1 MDSKEFESRKH
12 RPVGQDGFLETQL
25 PRSQVS
31 GQVISRLQHFYRSI
45 PIVDF
50 IGVMQVKIQRKRS
63 QQAAKEEH
71 QNPGIGYY
79 SRSWSSAHPQRYCRQ
94 LKFLEGFEAKTR
106 SILPKCGYI
115 GTFEDSFAP
124 MNQPL
129 LSVVITVYN
138 EEDNIQPLLDAT
150 YAALAG
156 MDYEVI
162 LVEDG
167 STDRTVAEVKKYAN
181 TRTKLVIFNRNYGQ
195 TTALAAG
202 IDQATGQYIATM
214 DGDLQNDPSDLPGM
228 LQKAIDEKW
237 DVVAG
242 RRINRKDGFVLRKI
256 PSKIAN
262 WIIRNSTNI
271 HLKDYG
277 CTLRVYKAEIAQ
289 NMGLY
294 GELHR
299 FIPVLAKQQGAKMTE
314 VDVKHHPRI
323 HGNSKYGLSRTF
335 KVMADL
341 ILMLFFQ
348 KYFQRPIHLF
358 GGLGL
363 LSFLLGGVIN
373 VYLLVLKIMGED
385 IWGRP
390 ILILGFILI
399 VGGIQLITT
408 GIIAE
413 IIVRTYFE
421 SQDKKTYRIKGLYT
435 GEQEVQ
441 TSN

>member
-1 MDSKEFESRKH
+1 
-12 RPVGQDGFLETQL
+12 
-25 PRSQVS
+25 
-31 GQVISRLQHFYRSI
+31 
-45 PIVDF
+45 
-50 IGVMQVKIQRKRS
+50 
-63 QQAAKEEH
+63 
-71 QNPGIGYY
+71 
-79 SRSWSSAHPQRYCRQ
+79 
-94 LKFLEGFEAKTR
+94 
-106 SILPKCGYI
+106 
-115 GTFEDSFAP
+115 

-138 EEDNIQPLLDAT
+138 EEDNIQPLLQAT
-150 YAALAG
+150 YAALSG

-167 STDRTVAEVKKYAN
+167 SSDRTVAEVKKYAN
-181 TRTKLVIFNRNYGQ
+181 TRTKLLIFNRNHGQ

-214 DGDLQNDPSDLPGM
+214 DGDLQNDPTDIPGM
-228 LQKAIDEKW
+228 LQKAMDEDW

-242 RRINRKDGFVLRKI
+242 RRANRQDGFVLRKI

-262 WIIRNSTNI
+262 WVIRNTTKVYLN
-271 HLKDYG
+271 DYG

-299 FIPVLAKQQGAKMTE
+299 FIPVLAKQEGAKMVE

-323 HGNSKYGLSRTF
+323 HGTSKYGLSRTF

-363 LSFLLGGVIN
+363 LSFFLGAIIN
-373 VYLLVLKIMGED
+373 VYLLTLKLLGED

-399 VGGIQLITT
+399 LGGIQLITT

-413 IIVRTYFE
+413 LIVRTYFE
-421 SQDKKTYRIKGLYT
+421 SQDKKTYRIKSIYT
-435 GEQEVQ
+435 GVLEAVQ
-441 TSN
+441 P

>member
-1 MDSKEFESRKH
+1 
-12 RPVGQDGFLETQL
+12 
-25 PRSQVS
+25 
-31 GQVISRLQHFYRSI
+31 
-45 PIVDF
+45 
-50 IGVMQVKIQRKRS
+50 
-63 QQAAKEEH
+63 
-71 QNPGIGYY
+71 
-79 SRSWSSAHPQRYCRQ
+79 
-94 LKFLEGFEAKTR
+94 
-106 SILPKCGYI
+106 
-115 GTFEDSFAP
+115 
-124 MNQPL
+124 
-129 LSVVITVYN
+129 
-138 EEDNIQPLLDAT
+138 
-150 YAALAG
+150 
-156 MDYEVI
+156 
-162 LVEDG
+162 
-167 STDRTVAEVKKYAN
+167 VAEIKKYAN

-202 IDQATGQYIATM
+202 IDQATGEYIATM
-214 DGDLQNDPSDLPGM
+214 DGDLQNDPTDLPGM
-228 LQKAIDEKW
+228 LQKAIDEEW

-242 RRINRKDGFVLRKI
+242 RRANRKDGFVLRKI

-262 WIIRNSTNI
+262 WIIRNSTNV

-299 FIPVLAKQQGAKMTE
+299 FIPVLAKQEGAKMTE

-323 HGNSKYGLSRTF
+323 HGTSKYGLSRTF
-335 KVMADL
+335 KVIADL

-363 LSFLLGGVIN
+363 LAFLLGAFIN
-373 VYLLVLKIMGED
+373 VYLLVLKILGED

-390 ILILGFILI
+390 ILILGFMLIL
-399 VGGIQLITT
+399 GGIQLITT

-421 SQDKKTYRIKGLYT
+421 SQEKKTYRVKALYT
-435 GEQEVQ
+435 GEQVVQ

>member
-1 MDSKEFESRKH
+1 
-12 RPVGQDGFLETQL
+12 
-25 PRSQVS
+25 
-31 GQVISRLQHFYRSI
+31 
-45 PIVDF
+45 
-50 IGVMQVKIQRKRS
+50 
-63 QQAAKEEH
+63 
-71 QNPGIGYY
+71 
-79 SRSWSSAHPQRYCRQ
+79 
-94 LKFLEGFEAKTR
+94 
-106 SILPKCGYI
+106 
-115 GTFEDSFAP
+115 

-138 EEDNIQPLLDAT
+138 EEDNIQPLLEAT
-150 YAALAG
+150 YAALSG
-156 MDYEVI
+156 IDYEVI

-214 DGDLQNDPSDLPGM
+214 DGDLQNDPTDLPGM
-228 LQKAIDEKW
+228 LQKAIDEEW

-242 RRINRKDGFVLRKI
+242 RRANRKDGFVLRKI

-262 WIIRNSTNI
+262 WIIRNSTNV

-277 CTLRVYKAEIAQ
+277 CTLRVYKADIAQ

-323 HGNSKYGLSRTF
+323 HGTSKYGLSRTF

-363 LSFLLGGVIN
+363 LAFLLGGMIN

-390 ILILGFILI
+390 ILILGFMLIL
-399 VGGIQLITT
+399 GGIQLITT
-408 GIIAE
+408 GIISE

-421 SQDKKTYRIKGLYT
+421 SQAKKTYRIKSLYT
-435 GEQEVQ
+435 GEQEVSQ
-441 TSN
+441 SN

>member
-1 MDSKEFESRKH
+1 
-12 RPVGQDGFLETQL
+12 
-25 PRSQVS
+25 
-31 GQVISRLQHFYRSI
+31 
-45 PIVDF
+45 
-50 IGVMQVKIQRKRS
+50 
-63 QQAAKEEH
+63 
-71 QNPGIGYY
+71 
-79 SRSWSSAHPQRYCRQ
+79 
-94 LKFLEGFEAKTR
+94 
-106 SILPKCGYI
+106 
-115 GTFEDSFAP
+115 
-124 MNQPL
+124 MNKPL

-138 EEDNIQPLLDAT
+138 EEDNIQPLLKAT
-150 YAALAG
+150 YAALSG

-202 IDQATGQYIATM
+202 IDQATGEYIATM
-214 DGDLQNDPSDLPGM
+214 DGDLQNDPTDLPGM
-228 LQKAIDEKW
+228 LQKAIDEEW

-242 RRINRKDGFVLRKI
+242 RRANRKDGFVLRKI

-262 WIIRNSTNI
+262 WIIRNSTNV

-299 FIPVLAKQQGAKMTE
+299 FIPVLAKQEGAKMTE

-323 HGNSKYGLSRTF
+323 HGTSKYGLSRTF
-335 KVMADL
+335 KVMSDL

-363 LSFLLGGVIN
+363 LAFLLGGIIN
-373 VYLLVLKIMGED
+373 VYLLVLKILGED

-399 VGGIQLITT
+399 LGGIQLITT
-408 GIIAE
+408 GIISE

-421 SQDKKTYRIKGLYT
+421 SQDKKTYRVKALYT

>member
-1 MDSKEFESRKH
+1 
-12 RPVGQDGFLETQL
+12 
-25 PRSQVS
+25 
-31 GQVISRLQHFYRSI
+31 
-45 PIVDF
+45 
-50 IGVMQVKIQRKRS
+50 
-63 QQAAKEEH
+63 
-71 QNPGIGYY
+71 
-79 SRSWSSAHPQRYCRQ
+79 
-94 LKFLEGFEAKTR
+94 
-106 SILPKCGYI
+106 
-115 GTFEDSFAP
+115 
-124 MNQPL
+124 MNKPL

-138 EEDNIQPLLDAT
+138 EEDNIQPLLQAT
-150 YAALAG
+150 YAALSG
-156 MDYEVI
+156 MNYEVI

-202 IDQATGQYIATM
+202 IDQATGEYIATM
-214 DGDLQNDPSDLPGM
+214 DGDLQNDPTDLPGM
-228 LQKAIDEKW
+228 LQKAIDEEW

-242 RRINRKDGFVLRKI
+242 RRANRKDGFVLRKI

-262 WIIRNSTNI
+262 WIIRNSTNV

-323 HGNSKYGLSRTF
+323 HGTSKYGLSRTF

-363 LSFLLGGVIN
+363 LAFLLGGIIN

-390 ILILGFILI
+390 ILILGFMLILA
-399 VGGIQLITT
+399 GIQLITT

-421 SQDKKTYRIKGLYT
+421 SQDKKTYRIKSLYT

>member
-1 MDSKEFESRKH
+1 
-12 RPVGQDGFLETQL
+12 
-25 PRSQVS
+25 
-31 GQVISRLQHFYRSI
+31 
-45 PIVDF
+45 
-50 IGVMQVKIQRKRS
+50 
-63 QQAAKEEH
+63 
-71 QNPGIGYY
+71 
-79 SRSWSSAHPQRYCRQ
+79 
-94 LKFLEGFEAKTR
+94 
-106 SILPKCGYI
+106 
-115 GTFEDSFAP
+115 
-124 MNQPL
+124 MNNPL

-138 EEDNIQPLLDAT
+138 EEDNIQPLLKAT
-150 YAALAG
+150 YSALSG
-156 MDYEVI
+156 MEYEVI

-202 IDQATGQYIATM
+202 IDQATGEYIATM
-214 DGDLQNDPSDLPGM
+214 DGDLQNDPTDLPSM
-228 LQKAIDEKW
+228 LQKAIDEEW

-242 RRINRKDGFVLRKI
+242 RRANRKDGFILRKI

-262 WIIRNSTNI
+262 WIIRNSTNV

-299 FIPVLAKQQGAKMTE
+299 FIPVLAKQEGAKMTE

-323 HGNSKYGLSRTF
+323 HGTSKYGLSRTF

-363 LSFLLGGVIN
+363 IAFLLGGIIN
-373 VYLLVLKIMGED
+373 VYLLVLKILGED

-390 ILILGFILI
+390 ILILGFMLIL
-399 VGGIQLITT
+399 GGIQLITT

-421 SQDKKTYRIKGLYT
+421 SQDKKTYRVKALYT

>member
-1 MDSKEFESRKH
+1 
-12 RPVGQDGFLETQL
+12 
-25 PRSQVS
+25 
-31 GQVISRLQHFYRSI
+31 
-45 PIVDF
+45 
-50 IGVMQVKIQRKRS
+50 
-63 QQAAKEEH
+63 
-71 QNPGIGYY
+71 
-79 SRSWSSAHPQRYCRQ
+79 
-94 LKFLEGFEAKTR
+94 
-106 SILPKCGYI
+106 
-115 GTFEDSFAP
+115 

-138 EEDNIQPLLDAT
+138 EEDNIQPLLQAT
-150 YAALAG
+150 YTALSG

-214 DGDLQNDPSDLPGM
+214 DGDLQNDPTDLPGM
-228 LQKAIDEKW
+228 LQKAIDEEW

-242 RRINRKDGFVLRKI
+242 RRANRKDGFVLRKI

-262 WIIRNSTNI
+262 WIIRNSTNV

-277 CTLRVYKAEIAQ
+277 CTLRVYKADIAQ

-323 HGNSKYGLSRTF
+323 HGTSKYGLSRTF

-363 LSFLLGGVIN
+363 LAFLLGGMIN

-390 ILILGFILI
+390 ILILGFMLILA
-399 VGGIQLITT
+399 GIQLITT

-421 SQDKKTYRIKGLYT
+421 SQDKKTYRIKSLYT
-435 GEQEVQ
+435 GEQEVSQ
-441 TSN
+441 SN

>member
-1 MDSKEFESRKH
+1 
-12 RPVGQDGFLETQL
+12 
-25 PRSQVS
+25 
-31 GQVISRLQHFYRSI
+31 
-45 PIVDF
+45 
-50 IGVMQVKIQRKRS
+50 
-63 QQAAKEEH
+63 
-71 QNPGIGYY
+71 
-79 SRSWSSAHPQRYCRQ
+79 
-94 LKFLEGFEAKTR
+94 
-106 SILPKCGYI
+106 
-115 GTFEDSFAP
+115 

-138 EEDNIQPLLDAT
+138 EEDNIEPLLQAT
-150 YAALAG
+150 YTALSG

-214 DGDLQNDPSDLPGM
+214 DGDLQNDPTDLPGM
-228 LQKAIDEKW
+228 LQKAIEEEW

-242 RRINRKDGFVLRKI
+242 RRANRKDGFVLRKI

-262 WIIRNSTNI
+262 WIIRNSTNV

-277 CTLRVYKAEIAQ
+277 CTLRVYKADIAQ

-323 HGNSKYGLSRTF
+323 HGTSKYGLSRTF

-363 LSFLLGGVIN
+363 LAFLLGGVIN

-390 ILILGFILI
+390 ILILGFMLILA
-399 VGGIQLITT
+399 GIQLITT

-421 SQDKKTYRIKGLYT
+421 SQDKKTYRIKSLYT
-435 GEQEVQ
+435 GEQEVSQ
-441 TSN
+441 SN

>member
-1 MDSKEFESRKH
+1 
-12 RPVGQDGFLETQL
+12 
-25 PRSQVS
+25 
-31 GQVISRLQHFYRSI
+31 
-45 PIVDF
+45 
-50 IGVMQVKIQRKRS
+50 
-63 QQAAKEEH
+63 
-71 QNPGIGYY
+71 
-79 SRSWSSAHPQRYCRQ
+79 
-94 LKFLEGFEAKTR
+94 
-106 SILPKCGYI
+106 
-115 GTFEDSFAP
+115 
-124 MNQPL
+124 MNKPL

-138 EEDNIQPLLDAT
+138 EEDNIQPLLKAT
-150 YAALAG
+150 YAALSG

-202 IDQATGQYIATM
+202 IDQATGEYIATM
-214 DGDLQNDPSDLPGM
+214 DGDLQNDPTDLPGM
-228 LQKAIDEKW
+228 LQKAIDEEW

-242 RRINRKDGFVLRKI
+242 RRANRKDGFVLRKI

-262 WIIRNSTNI
+262 WIIRNSTNV

-299 FIPVLAKQQGAKMTE
+299 FIPVLAKQEGAKMTE

-323 HGNSKYGLSRTF
+323 HGTSKYGLSRTF

-363 LSFLLGGVIN
+363 LAFLLGGIIN
-373 VYLLVLKIMGED
+373 VYLLVLKILGED

-390 ILILGFILI
+390 ILILGFMLIL
-399 VGGIQLITT
+399 GGIQLITT

-421 SQDKKTYRIKGLYT
+421 SQDKKTYRVKALYT

>member
-1 MDSKEFESRKH
+1 
-12 RPVGQDGFLETQL
+12 
-25 PRSQVS
+25 
-31 GQVISRLQHFYRSI
+31 
-45 PIVDF
+45 
-50 IGVMQVKIQRKRS
+50 
-63 QQAAKEEH
+63 
-71 QNPGIGYY
+71 
-79 SRSWSSAHPQRYCRQ
+79 
-94 LKFLEGFEAKTR
+94 
-106 SILPKCGYI
+106 
-115 GTFEDSFAP
+115 
-124 MNQPL
+124 MNQPI
-129 LSVVITVYN
+129 LSVVITVFN
-138 EEDNIQPLLDAT
+138 EEDNIQPLLQAT
-150 YAALAG
+150 YTALAG

-202 IDQATGQYIATM
+202 IDQATGQYLATM
-214 DGDLQNDPSDLPGM
+214 DGDLQNDPSDIPGM
-228 LQKAIDEKW
+228 LQKAIDEEW

-242 RRINRKDGFVLRKI
+242 RRANRKDGFVLRKI

-262 WIIRNSTNI
+262 WIIRNTTKV

-277 CTLRVYKAEIAQ
+277 CTLRVYKSDIAQ

-314 VDVKHHPRI
+314 VDVRHHPRI
-323 HGNSKYGLSRTF
+323 HGTSKYGLSRTF

-363 LSFLLGGVIN
+363 LAFLLGGIIN

-399 VGGIQLITT
+399 LGGIQLITT
-408 GIIAE
+408 GIISE

-421 SQDKKTYRIKGLYT
+421 SQDKKTYRIKSIFI
-435 GEQEVQ
+435 GEQAD
-441 TSN
+441 SH

>member
-1 MDSKEFESRKH
+1 MS
-12 RPVGQDGFLETQL
+12 
-25 PRSQVS
+25 
-31 GQVISRLQHFYRSI
+31 
-45 PIVDF
+45 
-50 IGVMQVKIQRKRS
+50 
-63 QQAAKEEH
+63 
-71 QNPGIGYY
+71 
-79 SRSWSSAHPQRYCRQ
+79 
-94 LKFLEGFEAKTR
+94 
-106 SILPKCGYI
+106 
-115 GTFEDSFAP
+115 
-124 MNQPL
+124 QPL
-129 LSVVITVYN
+129 LSVVITIFN
-138 EEDNIQPLLDAT
+138 EEENIQPLLQAT
-150 YAALAG
+150 YAALSSL
-156 MDYEVI
+156 DYEVI

-202 IDQATGQYIATM
+202 IDQAKGQYIATM
-214 DGDLQNDPSDLPGM
+214 DGDLQNDPSDIPGM
-228 LQKAIDEKW
+228 LQKAIDEEW

-242 RRINRKDGFVLRKI
+242 RRANRKDGFVLRKI

-262 WIIRNSTNI
+262 WIIRNTTKV

-277 CTLRVYKAEIAQ
+277 CTLRVYKADIAQ

-323 HGNSKYGLSRTF
+323 HGTSKYGLSRTF

-363 LSFLLGGVIN
+363 LAFLLGGIIN

-399 VGGIQLITT
+399 LGGIQLITT
-408 GIIAE
+408 GIISE

-421 SQDKKTYRIKGLYT
+421 SQDKKTYRIKSIFI
-435 GEQEVQ
+435 GEQAD
-441 TSN
+441 SH

>member
-1 MDSKEFESRKH
+1 
-12 RPVGQDGFLETQL
+12 
-25 PRSQVS
+25 
-31 GQVISRLQHFYRSI
+31 
-45 PIVDF
+45 
-50 IGVMQVKIQRKRS
+50 
-63 QQAAKEEH
+63 
-71 QNPGIGYY
+71 
-79 SRSWSSAHPQRYCRQ
+79 
-94 LKFLEGFEAKTR
+94 
-106 SILPKCGYI
+106 
-115 GTFEDSFAP
+115 
-124 MNQPL
+124 MNQPI

-138 EEDNIQPLLDAT
+138 EEDNIQPLLQAT

-156 MDYEVI
+156 IDYEVI

-202 IDQATGQYIATM
+202 IDQAIGQYIATM
-214 DGDLQNDPSDLPGM
+214 DGDLQNDPTDIPGM
-228 LQKAIDEKW
+228 LQKAIDEEW

-242 RRINRKDGFVLRKI
+242 RRANRKDGFILRKI

-262 WIIRNSTNI
+262 WIIRNSTNV

-277 CTLRVYKAEIAQ
+277 CTLRVYKADIAQ

-323 HGNSKYGLSRTF
+323 HGTSKYGLSRTF

-363 LSFLLGGVIN
+363 LSFLLGGMIN

-390 ILILGFILI
+390 ILILGFMLILA
-399 VGGIQLITT
+399 GIQLITT

-435 GEQEVQ
+435 GEQEVDP
-441 TSN
+441 SN

>member
-1 MDSKEFESRKH
+1 
-12 RPVGQDGFLETQL
+12 
-25 PRSQVS
+25 
-31 GQVISRLQHFYRSI
+31 
-45 PIVDF
+45 
-50 IGVMQVKIQRKRS
+50 
-63 QQAAKEEH
+63 
-71 QNPGIGYY
+71 
-79 SRSWSSAHPQRYCRQ
+79 
-94 LKFLEGFEAKTR
+94 
-106 SILPKCGYI
+106 
-115 GTFEDSFAP
+115 

-129 LSVVITVYN
+129 LSVVITVFN
-138 EEDNIQPLLDAT
+138 EEDNIQPLLQAT
-150 YAALAG
+150 YTARSG

-242 RRINRKDGFVLRKI
+242 RRINRQDGFVLRKI

-262 WIIRNSTNI
+262 WIIRNSTNV

-363 LSFLLGGVIN
+363 LAFLLGGVIN

-390 ILILGFILI
+390 ILILGFMLILA
-399 VGGIQLITT
+399 GIQLITT

-435 GEQEVQ
+435 GEQEEQ

>member
-1 MDSKEFESRKH
+1 
-12 RPVGQDGFLETQL
+12 
-25 PRSQVS
+25 
-31 GQVISRLQHFYRSI
+31 
-45 PIVDF
+45 
-50 IGVMQVKIQRKRS
+50 
-63 QQAAKEEH
+63 
-71 QNPGIGYY
+71 
-79 SRSWSSAHPQRYCRQ
+79 
-94 LKFLEGFEAKTR
+94 
-106 SILPKCGYI
+106 
-115 GTFEDSFAP
+115 
-124 MNQPL
+124 MNKPL

-138 EEDNIQPLLDAT
+138 EEDNIQPLLQAT
-150 YAALAG
+150 YAALSG

-202 IDQATGQYIATM
+202 IDQATGEYIATM
-214 DGDLQNDPSDLPGM
+214 DGDLQNDPTDLPGM
-228 LQKAIDEKW
+228 LQKAIDEEW

-242 RRINRKDGFVLRKI
+242 RRANRKDGFVFRKI

-262 WIIRNSTNI
+262 WIIRNSTNV

-299 FIPVLAKQQGAKMTE
+299 FIPVLAKQEGAKMTE

-323 HGNSKYGLSRTF
+323 HGTSKYGLSRTF

-363 LSFLLGGVIN
+363 LAFLLGGIIN
-373 VYLLVLKIMGED
+373 VYLLALKILGED

-390 ILILGFILI
+390 ILILGFMLIL
-399 VGGIQLITT
+399 GGIQLITT

-421 SQDKKTYRIKGLYT
+421 SQDKKTYRVKALYT

>member
-1 MDSKEFESRKH
+1 
-12 RPVGQDGFLETQL
+12 
-25 PRSQVS
+25 
-31 GQVISRLQHFYRSI
+31 
-45 PIVDF
+45 
-50 IGVMQVKIQRKRS
+50 
-63 QQAAKEEH
+63 
-71 QNPGIGYY
+71 
-79 SRSWSSAHPQRYCRQ
+79 
-94 LKFLEGFEAKTR
+94 
-106 SILPKCGYI
+106 
-115 GTFEDSFAP
+115 
-124 MNQPL
+124 MNKPL

-202 IDQATGQYIATM
+202 IDQAKGQYIATM
-214 DGDLQNDPSDLPGM
+214 DGDLQNDPTDLPGM
-228 LQKAIDEKW
+228 LQKAIDEEW

-242 RRINRKDGFVLRKI
+242 RRANRKDGFVLRKI

-262 WIIRNSTNI
+262 WIIRNSTNV

-323 HGNSKYGLSRTF
+323 HGTSKYGLSRTF

-363 LSFLLGGVIN
+363 LSFLLGGIIN

-408 GIIAE
+408 GIISE

>member
-1 MDSKEFESRKH
+1 MSK
-12 RPVGQDGFLETQL
+12 
-25 PRSQVS
+25 
-31 GQVISRLQHFYRSI
+31 
-45 PIVDF
+45 
-50 IGVMQVKIQRKRS
+50 
-63 QQAAKEEH
+63 
-71 QNPGIGYY
+71 
-79 SRSWSSAHPQRYCRQ
+79 
-94 LKFLEGFEAKTR
+94 
-106 SILPKCGYI
+106 
-115 GTFEDSFAP
+115 
-124 MNQPL
+124 PL

-138 EEDNIQPLLDAT
+138 EEDNIKPLLEAT
-150 YAALAG
+150 YSALSEV
-156 MDYEVI
+156 DYEVI
-162 LVEDG
+162 LIEDG

-181 TRTKLVIFNRNYGQ
+181 ERTKLIVFNKNYGQ

-202 IDQATGQYIATM
+202 IDMAIGEYIATM
-214 DGDLQNDPSDLPGM
+214 DGDLQNDPTDIPAM
-228 LQKAIDEKW
+228 LQKAINEEW

-242 RRINRKDGFVLRKI
+242 RRANRKDGFVLRKI

-262 WIIRNSTNI
+262 WVIRNTTKVY
-271 HLKDYG
+271 LKDYG

-323 HGNSKYGLSRTF
+323 HGESKYGLSRTF
-335 KVMADL
+335 KVMSDL

-363 LSFLLGGVIN
+363 ISFLLGSLISF
-373 VYLLVLKIMGED
+373 YLLILKILGED

-390 ILILGFILI
+390 IMILGFILI
-399 VGGIQLITT
+399 LGGIQLITT

-421 SQDKKTYRIKGLYT
+421 SQDKKTYKIKTVFQGVIKPVGSLS
-435 GEQEVQ
+435 EQSQ
-441 TSN
+441 

>member
-1 MDSKEFESRKH
+1 MDFCCRK
-12 RPVGQDGFLETQL
+12 VYSVFLTK
-25 PRSQVS
+25 
-31 GQVISRLQHFYRSI
+31 FY
-45 PIVDF
+45 
-50 IGVMQVKIQRKRS
+50 
-63 QQAAKEEH
+63 
-71 QNPGIGYY
+71 
-79 SRSWSSAHPQRYCRQ
+79 
-94 LKFLEGFEAKTR
+94 
-106 SILPKCGYI
+106 
-115 GTFEDSFAP
+115 P
-124 MNQPL
+124 MSQPL

-138 EEDNIQPLLDAT
+138 EEENIKPLLDAT
-150 YAALAG
+150 YSALLEI
-156 MDYEVI
+156 DYEVI
-162 LVEDG
+162 LIEDG
-167 STDRTVAEVKKYAN
+167 STDKTVAEVKKYAN
-181 TRTKLVIFNRNYGQ
+181 ERTKLIIFNRNFGQ

-202 IDQATGQYIATM
+202 IDMATGEYIATM
-214 DGDLQNDPSDLPGM
+214 DGDLQNDPTDLPFM
-228 LQKAIDEKW
+228 LNKAIDEEW

-242 RRINRKDGFVLRKI
+242 RRAKRKDGFVLRKI
-256 PSKIAN
+256 PSKVAN
-262 WIIRNSTNI
+262 WVIRNTTKVYLN
-271 HLKDYG
+271 DYG

-323 HGNSKYGLSRTF
+323 HGTSKYGLSRTF

-363 LSFLLGGVIN
+363 MALVLGFLIN
-373 VYLLVLKIMGED
+373 FYLLVIKIMGED

-390 ILILGFILI
+390 IMIVGFILLL
-399 VGGIQLITT
+399 GGIQLITT

-421 SQDKKTYRIKGLYT
+421 SQNKKTYSVKAVFM
-435 GEQEVQ
+435 GERVEVG
-441 TSN
+441 SLKK

>member
-1 MDSKEFESRKH
+1 
-12 RPVGQDGFLETQL
+12 
-25 PRSQVS
+25 
-31 GQVISRLQHFYRSI
+31 
-45 PIVDF
+45 
-50 IGVMQVKIQRKRS
+50 
-63 QQAAKEEH
+63 
-71 QNPGIGYY
+71 
-79 SRSWSSAHPQRYCRQ
+79 
-94 LKFLEGFEAKTR
+94 
-106 SILPKCGYI
+106 
-115 GTFEDSFAP
+115 
-124 MNQPL
+124 MNKPL

-138 EEDNIQPLLDAT
+138 EEDNIQPLLQAT
-150 YAALAG
+150 YAALSG
-156 MDYEVI
+156 MNYEVI

-202 IDQATGQYIATM
+202 IDQATGEYIATM
-214 DGDLQNDPSDLPGM
+214 DGDLQNDPTDLPGM
-228 LQKAIDEKW
+228 LQKAIDEEW

-242 RRINRKDGFVLRKI
+242 RRANRKDGFVLRKI

-262 WIIRNSTNI
+262 WIIRNSTNV

-323 HGNSKYGLSRTF
+323 HGTSKYGLSRTF

-390 ILILGFILI
+390 ILILGFMLILA
-399 VGGIQLITT
+399 GIQLITT

-421 SQDKKTYRIKGLYT
+421 SQDKKTYRIKSLYT
-435 GEQEVQ
+435 GEQEVSQ
-441 TSN
+441 SN

>member
-1 MDSKEFESRKH
+1 
-12 RPVGQDGFLETQL
+12 
-25 PRSQVS
+25 
-31 GQVISRLQHFYRSI
+31 
-45 PIVDF
+45 
-50 IGVMQVKIQRKRS
+50 
-63 QQAAKEEH
+63 
-71 QNPGIGYY
+71 
-79 SRSWSSAHPQRYCRQ
+79 
-94 LKFLEGFEAKTR
+94 
-106 SILPKCGYI
+106 
-115 GTFEDSFAP
+115 
-124 MNQPL
+124 MNKPL

-138 EEDNIQPLLDAT
+138 EEDNIQPLLQAT
-150 YAALAG
+150 YAALSG

-202 IDQATGQYIATM
+202 IDQASGEYIATM
-214 DGDLQNDPSDLPGM
+214 DGDLQNDPTDLPGM
-228 LQKAIDEKW
+228 LQKAIDEEW

-242 RRINRKDGFVLRKI
+242 RRANRKDGFVLRKI

-262 WIIRNSTNI
+262 WIIRNSTNV

-299 FIPVLAKQQGAKMTE
+299 FIPVLAKQEGAKMTE

-323 HGNSKYGLSRTF
+323 HGTSKYGLSRTF

-363 LSFLLGGVIN
+363 LAFLLGGIIN
-373 VYLLVLKIMGED
+373 VYLLVLKILGED

-390 ILILGFILI
+390 ILILGFMLIL
-399 VGGIQLITT
+399 GGIQLITT

-421 SQDKKTYRIKGLYT
+421 SQDKKTYRVKALYT